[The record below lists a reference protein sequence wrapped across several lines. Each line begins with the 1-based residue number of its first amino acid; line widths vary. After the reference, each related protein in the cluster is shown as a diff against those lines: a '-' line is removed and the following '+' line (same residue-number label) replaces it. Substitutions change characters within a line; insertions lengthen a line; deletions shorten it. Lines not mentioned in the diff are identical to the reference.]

1 MTIKNTTLTPTASPI
16 YVSSGNSVVT
26 TVHLCNYSAAQV
38 QANVYL
44 APSTG
49 NIANGTTI
57 IYGNVTIGAY
67 NTLIIYQEKFV
78 MDTGDT
84 IYANISTANGVTA
97 TVSSYG
103 I

>member
-1 MTIKNTTLTPTASPI
+1 MAIQNTTLTTTASPI
-16 YVSSGNSVVT
+16 YVSAGNSAVT
-26 TVHLCNYSAAQV
+26 TVHLCNYTGSSV

-49 NIANGTTI
+49 NVANGTTV

-78 MDTGDT
+78 LANGDT
-84 IYANISTANGVTA
+84 IYANVSAGSAVTA
-97 TVSSYG
+97 TVSSLG
-103 I
+103 F

>member
-1 MTIKNTTLTPTASPI
+1 MAILNTTLTTTASPI
-16 YVSSGNSVVT
+16 YVSSGNNAVT
-26 TVHLCNYSAAQV
+26 TVHLCNYTSSSV

-49 NIANGTTI
+49 NVANNTTV

-78 MDTGDT
+78 LSNGDT
-84 IYANISTANGVTA
+84 IYANVSTNSSVTA
-97 TVSSYG
+97 TVSSLG
-103 I
+103 F